1 MAMTPVELRNVK
13 FEKKLRGYN
22 PMEVEN
28 VLNEIA
34 GEWERL
40 IDANNALQRQV
51 LSQEEK
57 LKQFMNL
64 EKSIKETL
72 LSAQQ
77 AAEEKR
83 KAADRSSEV
92 QIRETEAVCN
102 EMKQKALS
110 EVETMKFELASL
122 KMQKV
127 RFVAELRSLIDTHRK
142 LLEEKS
148 QSENLAEVAANV
160 EMLSANTDEPR

>member
-1 MAMTPVELRNVK
+1 MT
-13 FEKKLRGYN
+13 
-22 PMEVEN
+22 
-28 VLNEIA
+28 
-34 GEWERL
+34 
-40 IDANNALQRQV
+40 
-51 LSQEEK
+51 
-57 LKQFMNL
+57 
-64 EKSIKETL
+64 
-72 LSAQQ
+72 AQQ

-83 KAADRSSEV
+83 KAADRSTEI
-92 QIRETEAVCN
+92 QIRETEAVCV

>member
-34 GEWERL
+34 GELERL
-40 IDANNALQRQV
+40 IDANNALQRQI
-51 LSQEEK
+51 LSQEER
-57 LKQFMNL
+57 LKQFQNL

-72 LSAQQ
+72 LTAQQ

-83 KAADRSSEV
+83 KAADRSTEI
-92 QIRETEAVCN
+92 QIREAETVCV

-160 EMLSANTDEPR
+160 EMLSAGTDDSR